1 MFNGLTTLGWGL
13 VLFAI
18 VLGVGSV
25 VLAHIQGSV
34 AECNGITSGAWNY
47 ATSNCTNGTGLVAGT
62 SNLSWSYVPGNAAY
76 SNTNYLLGQL
86 GQSGLAGWAPAVI
99 AVSVGMFII
108 GALAINTGG
117 QQGRQY

>member
-47 ATSNCTNGTGLVAGT
+47 ATSNCTNGT
-62 SNLSWSYVPGNAAY
+62 LSWSYVPGNAAY

-86 GQSGLAGWAPAVI
+86 GSSGLAGWAPAII